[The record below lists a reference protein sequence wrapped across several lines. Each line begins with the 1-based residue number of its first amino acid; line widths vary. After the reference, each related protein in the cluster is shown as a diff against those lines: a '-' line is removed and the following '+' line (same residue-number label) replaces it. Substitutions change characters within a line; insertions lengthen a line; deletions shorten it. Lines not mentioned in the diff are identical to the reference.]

1 MISRMQLCL
10 VASSLV
16 VGLVSGCGPAV
27 TTVPVTGVVQF
38 DSKPLDKGLIEFYPV
53 APTIGAMAGSTIEKG
68 AYAVPF
74 ESGLQIGGK
83 YIVRITATRKTGKQ
97 AANIMGGGGSAIDLF
112 EQYLPATYNKQ
123 STLEITVSD
132 RNKRKFDFDLKTAGK

>member
-1 MISRMQLCL
+1 
-10 VASSLV
+10 
-16 VGLVSGCGPAV
+16 
-27 TTVPVTGVVQF
+27 
-38 DSKPLDKGLIEFYPV
+38 
-53 APTIGAMAGSTIEKG
+53 MAGSSIEKG
-68 AYAVPF
+68 AYAIPT

-132 RNKRKFDFDLKTAGK
+132 RNKRKFDFDLKAAGK